1 MAKAKKI
8 FKVVETKRSTYGN
21 SEPRTYSQVGTL
33 EELIQSYGYSLEVGA
48 SWQHEQGNK
57 KINRTPK
64 GIKTLVT
71 NLYNAANN
79 AAANGYSGCSFEEVT
94 PTQEDL
100 ETYNQKG

>member
-8 FKVVETKRSTYGN
+8 FKVVETKRSTFGN
-21 SEPRTYSQVGTL
+21 SEPRVYSQVGTL
-33 EELIQSYGYSLEVGA
+33 DELIQAYSYSLEVGQ
-48 SWQHEQGNK
+48 SWEHEQGNK
-57 KINRTPK
+57 KINRNPR

-79 AAANGYSGCSFEEVT
+79 AAANGYSGRTFEEAT

-100 ETYNQKG
+100 EKYNQDS

>member
-1 MAKAKKI
+1 MAKTKKI

-33 EELIQSYGYSLEVGA
+33 DELIQAYSYSLEVGE

-57 KINRTPK
+57 KINRNPR

-71 NLYNAANN
+71 NLENAANN

-94 PTQEDL
+94 PTPEDL
-100 ETYNQKG
+100 EKYNQNG